1 MFVIYFLRN
10 NYRDISIEMVKL
22 TRSIYIHIYDIDTQE
37 IRFFFVL
44 CANKYFGI

>member
-1 MFVIYFLRN
+1 MFVIYFFRN

-22 TRSIYIHIYDIDTQE
+22 MRSIYIHIYDIDTQE
-37 IRFFFVL
+37 IKFFFIF